1 MVSEDQKELFLV
13 RRWSIALLALLL
25 VGCEQELLK
34 EKVDLL
40 EAVMFTVEGI
50 ENNIQQQHRFEPV
63 RRTIVGQTI
72 MYTSMGRNSYG
83 FSDDSMNKKVGD
95 SSFVRYTEKISSL
108 ENCVFR
114 KESLVEFSKGN
125 SKEDFS
131 VHDMGA
137 GVLIIN
143 LNNAYKFDLDW
154 RGPQAFAILKG
165 PAVVCDAKGEC
176 VNDWEHVT
184 YPEDY
189 YSYDKSPSF
198 LRREKA
204 LAVIKNVCPGKA
216 Y

>member
-131 VHDMGA
+131 VHDETGERPNPQYAFPGHTFLMTASAFSRRKNEG
-137 GVLIIN
+137 
-143 LNNAYKFDLDW
+143 DL
-154 RGPQAFAILKG
+154 
-165 PAVVCDAKGEC
+165 
-176 VNDWEHVT
+176 
-184 YPEDY
+184 
-189 YSYDKSPSF
+189 S
-198 LRREKA
+198 
-204 LAVIKNVCPGKA
+204 
-216 Y
+216 